1 MEALGIKLLQQL
13 SSSLMPVE
21 EVATTERRNE
31 LREFRRKVGSSLD
44 ALKMLGGYMNR
55 ASIEINASSA
65 GRKKPKAS
73 GRQLKLDPDAF
84 DRMGMTAPTTEGEV
98 RVVCGDILLRL
109 KGILGVR
116 VHQYAHLPQSIHG
129 VSGLSV
135 RPKTTGGIRCIQAPT
150 KRDRDHNSIL
160 RIHSPADQGHTV
172 LQKRRGFW
180 RVEDPVTNGGA
191 RVPTR
196 GQT

>member
-1 MEALGIKLLQQL
+1 
-13 SSSLMPVE
+13 MPVE
-21 EVATTERRNE
+21 DMATTEHRNE

-65 GRKKPKAS
+65 GRKKPKDL

-84 DRMGMTAPTTEGEV
+84 DRMGMTVPTTEGEV
-98 RVVCGDILLRL
+98 RVVCGEILLRL

-116 VHQYAHLPQSIHG
+116 VYPYFHLPQSIHG
-129 VSGLSV
+129 VSGLPV
-135 RPKTTGGIRCIQAPT
+135 RSKTTRGIRCVQAPT
-150 KRDRDHNSIL
+150 QRIRDHNSVL
-160 RIHSPADQGHTV
+160 RIHSSADQGHTV
-172 LQKRRGFW
+172 LQKRRRFW
-180 RVEDPVTNGGA
+180 RVADPVTDGGA

-196 GQT
+196 SQT